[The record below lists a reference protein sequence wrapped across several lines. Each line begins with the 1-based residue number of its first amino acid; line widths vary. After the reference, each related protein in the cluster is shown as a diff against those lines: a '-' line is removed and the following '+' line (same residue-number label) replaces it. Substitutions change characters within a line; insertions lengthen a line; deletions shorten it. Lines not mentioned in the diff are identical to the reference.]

1 MIHQLRPVATPAK
14 ALLVLVCCVL
24 SAAAGTDPPITATAF
39 ARDGR
44 SLVAVSQT
52 GLHVFGWP
60 ELDHQRTIK
69 AAAANLHAAAFSVD
83 GKLLAIA
90 GGDPAEQGTVQVFSW
105 PDGNVVATMD
115 QHADSILSVRWIG
128 NEQLLTAS
136 IDRDVKRWSLKE
148 PKVPLQTYK
157 GHSRGVA
164 ALQVLDDGVFV
175 SAGDD
180 QSIRV
185 WDLQTGKV
193 IRSLNQH
200 TKPIRTTA
208 LRPNKGGLPMLASA
222 GSDRTIRFWQ
232 PTIGRMVRY
241 VRLERAPLQIAW
253 LDEARVVAACV
264 DGHVRVIDADEVK
277 VVQDLPVIKG
287 WAYAVSVHS
296 TDGSLVVAGTDG
308 QIRRVIPAGGD
319 K

>member
-1 MIHQLRPVATPAK
+1 MIHQRRIIATPAIS
-14 ALLVLVCCVL
+14 LLLLACCVL
-24 SAAAGTDPPITATAF
+24 PAAAATDPPITATAF
-39 ARDGR
+39 APDGR
-44 SLVAVSQT
+44 SVVAVSQT
-52 GLHVFGWP
+52 GLHVLGWP
-60 ELDHQRTIK
+60 ELKRQRTIK
-69 AAAANLHAAAFSVD
+69 AAAANLHAAAFSAD
-83 GKLLAIA
+83 GKLLAVA

-105 PDGNVVATMD
+105 PDGKVVAEFG
-115 QHADSILSVRWIG
+115 QHTDSILSVRWLG
-128 NEQLLTAS
+128 NDQLLTAS
-136 IDRDVKRWSLKE
+136 IDRDVKRWSLKG
-148 PKVPLQTYK
+148 PKAPLQTYK
-157 GHSRGVA
+157 GHSRAVA
-164 ALQVLDDGVFV
+164 ALQVVSDGVFV

-185 WDLQTGKV
+185 WDLETSKV

-208 LRPNKGGLPMLASA
+208 LRPTKEGLPMLASA

-253 LDEARVVAACV
+253 LDESRVVAACV

-277 VVQDLPVIKG
+277 VVQDLPTING
-287 WAYAVSVHS
+287 WAYAVSVHPS
-296 TDGSLVVAGTDG
+296 DGSLVVAGTDG
-308 QIRRVIPAGGD
+308 QIRRVIPAGRD